1 MTQRE
6 VVPCSLMN
14 ARVFLIDGKKSESGD
29 LCLSQ
34 GERFKALFVGSQ
46 FVLGDTY
53 FDKVGNASKSAF
65 EHHVDKIKSAFNHG
79 FRSVA
84 LKEKYT
90 NTFSSANWEA
100 LPGTEKSQHSL
111 SNCVACATQFEQLQE
126 SFPLKPFFR
135 SPGPKSN

>member
-1 MTQRE
+1 MQPYE
-6 VVPCSLMN
+6 CQGVS
-14 ARVFLIDGKKSESGD
+14 DGKKSESGD

-34 GERFKALFVGSQ
+34 AERFKALFVGSQ

-90 NTFSSANWEA
+90 NTFSSAN
-100 LPGTEKSQHSL
+100 
-111 SNCVACATQFEQLQE
+111 
-126 SFPLKPFFR
+126 
-135 SPGPKSN
+135 